1 MNNTEKFFNGI
12 AYIII
17 VTCLLGSFVEFY
29 QDDINV
35 LKSELFQ
42 TALLITLVNGHF
54 RSKKIKQ

>member
-17 VTCLLGSFVEFY
+17 ITCLLGSVVEFY

-35 LKSELFQ
+35 LKSEFFQ
-42 TALLITLVNGHF
+42 TALLIILVNGHF
-54 RSKKIKQ
+54 RNNKTKQ